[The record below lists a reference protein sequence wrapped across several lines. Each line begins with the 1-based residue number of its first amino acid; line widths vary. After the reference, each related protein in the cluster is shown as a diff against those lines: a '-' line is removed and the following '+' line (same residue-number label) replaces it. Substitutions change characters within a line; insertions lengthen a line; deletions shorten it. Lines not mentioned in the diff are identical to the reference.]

1 MRDNILMIVV
11 YFYYLPITNTYTKRI
26 FIQFLNFLI
35 FKLFINLNTVYMVTV
50 YNFGYAENRT
60 LEPKPDDLAALRP
73 LPRQI
78 INHFRKS
85 FSEESDIDSNC
96 GKSHEILL
104 NLHIRKTSFRNSI
117 LCSPT
122 RF

>member
-1 MRDNILMIVV
+1 
-11 YFYYLPITNTYTKRI
+11 
-26 FIQFLNFLI
+26 
-35 FKLFINLNTVYMVTV
+35 MVTV

-85 FSEESDIDSNC
+85 FSEVSDIDSNFVTPYC
-96 GKSHEILL
+96 AAQRVFKKFPFA
-104 NLHIRKTSFRNSI
+104 LHMQTS
-117 LCSPT
+117 
-122 RF
+122 